1 MLLQFFEV
9 FTVSLADERAD
20 EPLNHLVSSLLI
32 SYSSSGSI
40 NNNSIITTAQAAA
53 AADTTAT

>member
-32 SYSSSGSI
+32 SYSSSSGSI
-40 NNNSIITTAQAAA
+40 NNNSIITTAAA